1 MNTQK
6 LMTVAKTMLRMAE
19 QRHLYFWSF
28 HEEDQAVL
36 RSAGVT
42 GEITNDAKNPVTG
55 VYPTRCRPRRWTGTS
70 SASRR

>member
-1 MNTQK
+1 
-6 LMTVAKTMLRMAE
+6 MLRMAE

-42 GEITNDAKNPVTG
+42 GEITNDAMKVSCSITPICRRSDASVTS
-55 VYPTRCRPRRWTGTS
+55 RTS
-70 SASRR
+70 WP